1 MVELVERLK
10 MNNSRTIFE
19 VEMIKMCNP
28 RVDSDYESIY
38 QRIQE
43 LEDIVLKITQ
53 NKLLEFKMAA
63 PIVQVDIDLAKQFET
78 KTFKACVNIQKEL
91 YYI

>member
-1 MVELVERLK
+1 
-10 MNNSRTIFE
+10 
-19 VEMIKMCNP
+19 MIKMCNP

-43 LEDIVLKITQ
+43 LEDIVQRLTQ
-53 NKLLEFKMAA
+53 NKLLEFKMTA
-63 PIVQVDIDLAKQFET
+63 PVTPVTSISDNLAKEFET
-78 KTFKACVNIQKEL
+78 KAFSSCVNIQKEL